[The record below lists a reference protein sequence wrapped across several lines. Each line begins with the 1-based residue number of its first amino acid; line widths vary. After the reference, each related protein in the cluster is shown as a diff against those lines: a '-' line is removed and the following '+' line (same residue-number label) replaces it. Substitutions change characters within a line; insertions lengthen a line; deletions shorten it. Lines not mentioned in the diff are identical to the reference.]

1 MLPRLRKDIK
11 QAAACTL
18 RLGQD
23 GATLAAPPFPAQGPG
38 NLSDAPKRIL
48 KTQLVAAEATSTET
62 PGPMVELIETF
73 CM

>member
-1 MLPRLRKDIK
+1 
-11 QAAACTL
+11 
-18 RLGQD
+18 
-23 GATLAAPPFPAQGPG
+23 QGPG

-48 KTQLVAAEATSTET
+48 KTQLAAAEATSTET